1 MDKKA
6 GFSDL
11 LQFFRAK
18 PQGLP
23 GAPEY
28 NAAFCEILVAA
39 SSAEEASIW
48 QLDGQN
54 QLHPVYGTNFTSE
67 EVKDLLLREGE
78 GIGGAVIMS
87 RQTMAV
93 SQTLKNHRHDRRVD
107 RRIGFKT
114 RSMISAPILFGD
126 QLYGVVNI
134 LNHISGKAFSKEWEE
149 RLSIVGVLYAAAL
162 AAAGRLH
169 LKDASSI
176 GNDVDH
182 GKGIHFPEGRTI
194 LVGASLPIKEV
205 LDLCVKAAETEMPVL
220 IRGETGTGKE
230 LAARRI
236 HEAGKRHS
244 GPFVEVNCAAL
255 TETLLESELFG
266 HVKGAFSGAT
276 RNRQGKFLAA
286 EGGTLFLDEIGD
298 MSLTFQAKILRVIQE
313 KKISPVGSEKT
324 RTCDVRFV
332 AATNQDLWE
341 KVQKGT
347 FREDLFYRLCGIEI
361 LMPPLRDR
369 REDIPLLARYFL
381 NRAYSE
387 QGRSNLSYQRPEIS
401 RETLEILLSHSWP
414 GNVRQLEQAVLAALT
429 VCETDEIQLR
439 DFPPWFQIAT
449 DPHKVKPRFH
459 QTPRSDRRFEE
470 VSSLKRP
477 TTYSAQERS
486 LYLKA
491 LDETK
496 YKGTGRWNASAAAR
510 QLGIPRKTLIYR
522 LKKMQIIR

>member
-1 MDKKA
+1 MDRKT

-11 LQFFRAK
+11 LQFFKDK
-18 PQGLP
+18 PPGLP
-23 GAPEY
+23 GDPQY
-28 NAAFCEILVAA
+28 NAAFCKILVAA

-48 QLDGQN
+48 QLDGRN
-54 QLHPVYGTNFTSE
+54 QLHPVYGTNFTPE
-67 EVKDLLLREGE
+67 EVKDLILREGE
-78 GIGGAVIMS
+78 GIGGAVILS

-93 SQTLKNHRHDRRVD
+93 SQTLKNHRHDQRVD

-126 QLYGVVNI
+126 KLFGVVNI
-134 LNHISGKAFSKEWEE
+134 LNNTSGKAFTKEWQE
-149 RLSIVGVLYAAAL
+149 RLSVVGVLYASAL
-162 AAAGRLH
+162 AAADRLH
-169 LKDASSI
+169 LKDTSSI
-176 GNDVDH
+176 RSDDDR
-182 GKGIHFPEGRTI
+182 GKETHFPEGRTV
-194 LVGASLPIKEV
+194 LVGVSLPVKEV
-205 LDLCVKAAETEMPVL
+205 LDLCVKAAETDIPVL

-236 HEAGKRHS
+236 HEASKRHS

-276 RNRQGKFLAA
+276 RSRQGKFAAA

-298 MSLTFQAKILRVIQE
+298 MSPTFQAKILRVIQE

-324 RTCDVRFV
+324 MTCDVRFV

-361 LMPPLRDR
+361 LMPPLRER
-369 REDIPLLARYFL
+369 REDIPLLAQYFL
-381 NRAYSE
+381 NRAHAE
-387 QGRSNLSYQRPEIS
+387 QCKRNPSYQSPELS
-401 RETLEILLSHSWP
+401 RETLEILVSHSWP

-429 VCETDEIQLR
+429 VCETDEILAS
-439 DFPPWFQIAT
+439 DFPAWFQIAT
-449 DPHKVKPRFH
+449 DPHKVQPRFY
-459 QTPRSDRRFEE
+459 QTSRSDRRFEE
-470 VSSLKRP
+470 VSSLKKP
-477 TTYSAQERS
+477 TTHSNQDRS
-486 LYLKA
+486 RYLKA

-496 YKGTGRWNASAAAR
+496 YKGTGRWNISAAAR
-510 QLGIPRKTLIYR
+510 RLGIPRKTFIYR
-522 LKKMQIIR
+522 LKKMQRHR